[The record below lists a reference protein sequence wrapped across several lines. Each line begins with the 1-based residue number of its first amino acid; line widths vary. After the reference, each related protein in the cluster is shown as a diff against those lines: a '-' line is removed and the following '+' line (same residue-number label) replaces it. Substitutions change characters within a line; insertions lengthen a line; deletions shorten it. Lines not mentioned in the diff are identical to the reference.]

1 MPTKIERKL
10 GHIGRFGVA
19 FGFAVEACG
28 VVAHLCVD
36 GLNGAGERLGLDQQ
50 MRRDD
55 LAVSAPSIGCH
66 RERPQMRNAR
76 PKPL

>member
-1 MPTKIERKL
+1 
-10 GHIGRFGVA
+10 
-19 FGFAVEACG
+19 
-28 VVAHLCVD
+28 
-36 GLNGAGERLGLDQQ
+36 LDQQ